1 MLRHSWIPAVA
12 FVCSALLYV
21 TALTSVLTHTYTHTQ
36 ARPRTHKAQPETPP
50 PPANKL
56 ELGKVQSTLISAV
69 VIVFYFSKLGQ
80 CHFPFVH
87 VNHRQYSKPPP
98 PYLRQIY
105 CLLHSTL
112 ERSRTAGQL
121 GFSQCYR
128 PGGPVPGVLVL
139 KRPTAKLVVT

>member
-1 MLRHSWIPAVA
+1 MLRHSWIPTVA

-21 TALTSVLTHTYTHTQ
+21 TDLASVLTHTHIRAHTKPNPRPLPPCQ
-36 ARPRTHKAQPETPP
+36 QTRARQ
-50 PPANKL
+50 
-56 ELGKVQSTLISAV
+56 VQSTLISAV
-69 VIVFYFSKLGQ
+69 VIVFYFSKPGQ

-121 GFSQCYR
+121 GFPQCYR

-139 KRPTAKLVVT
+139 K